1 MSGSARATQ
10 LHASAVAVDGRGC
23 LITGRAA
30 SGKST
35 LALGMVALGA
45 ELVAD
50 DRVDIRRTGEALMLS
65 APAAIAGM
73 IEARGVGILRLPAR
87 GQAPLALIVDLDAA
101 ERERLPEGRRRE
113 LLGVPCALI
122 LGRDRAGLAALAFV
136 LLRAGGAP
144 CIEPCPG
151 QGPGPNRGPCLGP
164 RLGPRPG
171 PLLGP
176 G

>member
-1 MSGSARATQ
+1 MSAGTAATQ

-30 SGKST
+30 SGTST
-35 LALGMVALGA
+35 LALERVALGA

-50 DRVDIRRTGEALMLS
+50 DRVDIRRADATLVLS

-87 GQAPLALIVDLDAA
+87 REAALALVVDLDEA

-113 LLGVPCALI
+113 LLGLPCPLV
-122 LGRDRAGLAALAFV
+122 LGHGRAALAAV
-136 LLRAGGAP
+136 ACMLLRAGGRWDA
-144 CIEPCPG
+144 
-151 QGPGPNRGPCLGP
+151 QGV
-164 RLGPRPG
+164 RPV
-171 PLLGP
+171 
-176 G
+176 